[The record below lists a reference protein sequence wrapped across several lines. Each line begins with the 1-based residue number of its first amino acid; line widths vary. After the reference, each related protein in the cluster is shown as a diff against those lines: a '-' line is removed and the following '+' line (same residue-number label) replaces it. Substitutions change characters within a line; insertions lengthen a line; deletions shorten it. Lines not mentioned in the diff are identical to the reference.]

1 MTQLEFTTGR
11 TYDTPQVLQ
20 ITVTQQTID
29 EWGIV
34 EFTAQFVD
42 ESRHIS
48 GQVTT
53 IAFSP
58 DRIGE
63 AVLAAYDAGNYSPL

>member
-11 TYDTPQVLQ
+11 IYDEPQVLV
-20 ITVTQQTID
+20 I
-29 EWGIV
+29 IV
-34 EFTAQFVD
+34 EIKTTDEHGIADITATFKD
-42 ESRHIS
+42 ASRHIS
-48 GQVTT
+48 GRVTT
-53 IAFSP
+53 IAFAP